1 MNECAITDSAMNLRR
16 RGFTLI
22 EVLVVLAILGVLGAA
37 ARPLLELQVQ
47 RGKERELRE
56 ALRTLRTAI
65 DAYRQAVLAGQV
77 SRLPG
82 DSGYPP
88 NLSVLTMGVPD
99 MRSGTNQQIYFLRRL
114 PRDPFADAALP
125 AAETWSLRSAS
136 SPPEAPQPGRD
147 VFDVMSKV
155 ERKALDGSVYSQ
167 W

>member
-1 MNECAITDSAMNLRR
+1 MRAARR

-22 EVLVVLAILGVLGAA
+22 EVLVVLAILGLLGAT

-56 ALRTLRTAI
+56 ALRTLRGAI
-65 DAYRQAVLAGQV
+65 DAYRQAALNGQV
-77 SRLPG
+77 SRLP
-82 DSGYPP
+82 DETGYPP
-88 NLSVLTMGVPD
+88 NLAVLTKGVPD

-125 AAETWSLRSAS
+125 AADTWNLRSAS
-136 SPPEAPQPGRD
+136 SPPDASQPGRD
-147 VFDVMSKV
+147 VFDVMSKID
-155 ERKALDGSVYSQ
+155 RKALDGTVYSQ

>member
-1 MNECAITDSAMNLRR
+1 MKRQH

-47 RGKERELRE
+47 RGKERELRA
-56 ALRTLRTAI
+56 ALRTVRGAI
-65 DAYRQAVLAGQV
+65 DAYRQAALAGQV

-82 DSGYPP
+82 ESGYPP
-88 NLSVLTMGVPD
+88 NLVALTQGVPD
-99 MRSGTNQQIYFLRRL
+99 MRSGTNHQIYFLRRL

-125 AAETWSLRSAS
+125 AADTWHLRSAS
-136 SPPEAPQPGRD
+136 SPPDAPQPGHD
-147 VFDVMSKV
+147 VFDVMSKIDK
-155 ERKALDGSVYSQ
+155 KALDGSVYSQ